1 MAEPVPVPVPVATE
15 EQGPWTQFQTP
26 ISAQPPVTQAVPED
40 TGPWTHY
47 QTPVSDQ
54 QSDEIPTPSPN
65 AVALGEAT
73 AAISG
78 MGKGA
83 WDINKYRANDW
94 KPVPDES
101 AYGVQKYLNKQLKVP
116 SSTGVRIPRGTV
128 SLEDLGKATGIDT
141 RTMQEVQAALA
152 KAKGTTGTMEPII
165 EIVQGVPVQTGT
177 RMVGGTPSI
186 DLSPYVKVGEL
197 EKRAPAL
204 NDFLVKNYKP
214 IEGIKKRVKAPAVLG
229 VSAAEAQAA
238 INRAKEGDTGR
249 AALDVI
255 GAIGAPVAASRFLP
269 KKLRVLGGMAAAVA
283 PMVEATAPEKKA
295 AGGLMHLAGG
305 GGKFGA
311 AADIAQKAAHE
322 YANQAPGRVTDFL
335 QHHLKKFVVPTQSD
349 RMGGVGGVSFS
360 ANSLALP
367 EYKGIAWG
375 SGNKPVASGVTNLA
389 KDERFGGPE
398 NQIFVPLIGEQ
409 NQHKSNQIVFN
420 KLSDMYYKNKDSA
433 TPELREKI
441 NQFMRSGGP
450 DKDGIP
456 TFVPFSGF
464 DIADKDMVNL
474 LGQSF
479 ENRGTIAQHAFG
491 GERLGGK
498 KAQIIPY
505 QQMLDELSD
514 PTVKGAPTFAVGPRA
529 FSLTG
534 EVHPEPRPDLNSAFP
549 YLLHGEDYNTTFNPV
564 ANRLMFPDFQNQW
577 RLDKGKADK
586 VLKSGLPPEPG
597 YYENTMGYK
606 PKPESTERVYP
617 RQEVTEKLLDD
628 LYEAGHKAGGHI
640 KFLDHL
646 AGGGVPENI
655 VKAYKLFKT
664 KGGNM
669 DELFPLFVNANKPV
683 PLGEWVNA
691 EVGPVAAS
699 GKVKSKL
706 GELAYRPGWHAGDLP
721 VATHIGGK
729 SEPSLK
735 APDYRRPDEVWA
747 EVEMPA
753 DVDWQEIANQR
764 ARLNKA
770 GQPIAST
777 AHITDQIPEGG
788 FYRYKTSPNMQGNW
802 LIGGGMKINKVL
814 SDEEVQAI
822 NEAAGVADLPRF
834 TPLPGKAEGGK
845 ISPLEMFLKSRGYKV

>member
-1 MAEPVPVPVPVATE
+1 MSDETNSTFGHEVPNYHVSQEPTNVETSGQEVSGDAQNAPYATNKSSGTNEAHFPTAGFGAAGALTGATAGKAGDIGEYLLWKMNMAPTTGSLQRYSNSQIGDWRTNVPLRDLEKEVGL
-15 EQGPWTQFQTP
+15 QIRTP
-26 ISAQPPVTQAVPED
+26 SEVQDASKVLKGSHGVVHGHAVPLNPPQPKID
-40 TGPWTHY
+40 ISKY
-47 QTPVSDQ
+47 QES
-54 QSDEIPTPSPN
+54 
-65 AVALGEAT
+65 
-73 AAISG
+73 
-78 MGKGA
+78 
-83 WDINKYRANDW
+83 
-94 KPVPDES
+94 VPKS
-101 AYGVQKYLNKQLKVP
+101 VYN
-116 SSTGVRIPRGTV
+116 
-128 SLEDLGKATGIDT
+128 
-141 RTMQEVQAALA
+141 
-152 KAKGTTGTMEPII
+152 
-165 EIVQGVPVQTGT
+165 
-177 RMVGGTPSI
+177 
-186 DLSPYVKVGEL
+186 KVGRSPSASGAVIGHNL
-197 EKRAPAL
+197 ARA
-204 NDFLVKNYKP
+204 
-214 IEGIKKRVKAPAVLG
+214 I
-229 VSAAEAQAA
+229 AE
-238 INRAKEGDTGR
+238 ESPES
-249 AALDVI
+249 AALDV
-255 GAIGAPVAASRFLP
+255 GAAGAS
-269 KKLRVLGGMAAAVA
+269 AVA
-283 PMVEATAPEKKA
+283 PWLPKNIPIPMGKTKLNIPARAIAESIGLIPVAKSVAEQVIPQKKA
-295 AGGLMHLAGG
+295 KGGLAHLAGG

-311 AADIAQKAAHE
+311 AADIAQRAAHE
-322 YANQAPGRVTDFL
+322 FANQTPGRVTDFL

-514 PTVKGAPTFAVGPRA
+514 PTVKGAPTFSVGPRA

-549 YLLHGEDYNTTFNPV
+549 YLLHGEDYNVTYNPV

-577 RLDKGKADK
+577 RLDKGKADR

-628 LYEAGHKAGGHI
+628 LYEAGHKAGGAINHYDI
-640 KFLDHL
+640 
-646 AGGGVPENI
+646 GGGV
-655 VKAYKLFKT
+655 KAAVNAAKPLVNRLEMGFKDVTKRIPQLQEGAKKLMSGDLTREDYEHLVNTHKPVTPYSFVPQPATAEDATRALTSDKAAKFGQTDIIPQGHQVGLRLDIPAYRDHGVWVNSIHNQGAKDPNFKT
-664 KGGNM
+664 AYSNVSAVKNASFTMPQDEMLEVASGASKTPKARINGEWHPVDEESAVTNAQDYLNHPDWRQVGMDPERHGYFYDRHTMDPITHAEEVLQIGPLVLAKKPTYGNKEDFKYSKGG
-669 DELFPLFVNANKPV
+669 LTA
-683 PLGEWVNA
+683 
-691 EVGPVAAS
+691 
-699 GKVKSKL
+699 
-706 GELAYRPGWHAGDLP
+706 
-721 VATHIGGK
+721 
-729 SEPSLK
+729 
-735 APDYRRPDEVWA
+735 
-747 EVEMPA
+747 
-753 DVDWQEIANQR
+753 
-764 ARLNKA
+764 LNK
-770 GQPIAST
+770 
-777 AHITDQIPEGG
+777 
-788 FYRYKTSPNMQGNW
+788 K
-802 LIGGGMKINKVL
+802 K
-814 SDEEVQAI
+814 
-822 NEAAGVADLPRF
+822 
-834 TPLPGKAEGGK
+834 
-845 ISPLEMFLKSRGYKV
+845 

>member
-1 MAEPVPVPVPVATE
+1 MSDEANSTFGQEVPNYHVSQEPTEVQTFGQEVNGGAQNAPYTTNQSGGEQNEAYFNPAAFGAAGAMTGATAGKAGDIGEFLLWQLNKAPTAGSLQRYSNSQIGDWRTNVPLNDLEKEVGL
-15 EQGPWTQFQTP
+15 QIRTP
-26 ISAQPPVTQAVPED
+26 SEVQDASKVLKGSYGVVNGHAVPLN
-40 TGPWTHY
+40 P
-47 QTPVSDQ
+47 PQ
-54 QSDEIPTPSPN
+54 QKVDISKYKQSVPKSTYERWGRSPTASGAIIGHN
-65 AVALGEAT
+65 LG
-73 AAISG
+73 
-78 MGKGA
+78 
-83 WDINKYRANDW
+83 R
-94 KPVPDES
+94 
-101 AYGVQKYLNKQLKVP
+101 
-116 SSTGVRIPRGTV
+116 
-128 SLEDLGKATGIDT
+128 
-141 RTMQEVQAALA
+141 ALA
-152 KAKGTTGTMEPII
+152 EDSGAG
-165 EIVQGVPVQTGT
+165 
-177 RMVGGTPSI
+177 
-186 DLSPYVKVGEL
+186 
-197 EKRAPAL
+197 
-204 NDFLVKNYKP
+204 
-214 IEGIKKRVKAPAVLG
+214 
-229 VSAAEAQAA
+229 
-238 INRAKEGDTGR
+238 
-249 AALDVI
+249 AALDV
-255 GAIGAPVAASRFLP
+255 GAAGAT
-269 KKLRVLGGMAAAVA
+269 AVA
-283 PMVEATAPEKKA
+283 PWLPRNVPIPLPHGKKLNVPARAIAESIGLIPVAKSVAEQVIPQKKA
-295 AGGLMHLAGG
+295 NGGLAHLAGG

-311 AADIAQKAAHE
+311 AADIAQRAAHE
-322 YANQAPGRVTDFL
+322 FANQTPGRVTDFL

-367 EYKGIAWG
+367 EYKGISWG
-375 SGNKPVASGVTNLA
+375 SGNKPVATGVTNLA

-398 NQIFVPLIGEQ
+398 NQIFMPLIGEQ

-420 KLSDMYYKNKDSA
+420 KLSNAYYKNKDSA
-433 TPELREKI
+433 TPELREQI
-441 NQFMRSGGP
+441 NQFMRAGGP
-450 DKDGIP
+450 DKNGIP
-456 TFVPFSGF
+456 TFTPFSNF

-479 ENRGTIAQHAFG
+479 ENRGVIAQHAFG

-577 RLDKGKADK
+577 RLDKGKSDR

-753 DVDWQEIANQR
+753 DVDWQAVANQR
-764 ARLNKA
+764 ARLNKT

-802 LIGGGMKINKVL
+802 LIGGGMKVNKVL